1 MSNRWGYVIIAFLVL
16 LFVYGVI
23 EAEIVLKLDT
33 FQHIDFGVDAAG
45 IEAASVFAIML
56 YMWHVTPVIMALILL
71 LAALNAGDYLGNAL
85 TRSVLDSAT
94 MLVCFGLIIFAWW
107 ILYTPVNITIP
118 NTMEA
123 VTHSKAP
130 AYVSTY
136 YNYGFLMMMVGIAA
150 AMVVRATSTPDINRG
165 VAAYNKW
172 RNN

>member
-1 MSNRWGYVIIAFLVL
+1 MSNRWGYVLIAFLVL
-16 LFVYGVI
+16 LFVYSII
-23 EAEIVLKLDT
+23 ETEIIVKLAI
-33 FQHIDFGVDAAG
+33 FQHIDFGLDAAG
-45 IEAASVFAIML
+45 VEALQVFLNMMFI
-56 YMWHVTPVIMALILL
+56 WHVTPVIIGIILL

-85 TRSVLDSAT
+85 TRSVLDCAT
-94 MLVCFGLIIFAWW
+94 MLVCFALIIFAWW
-107 ILYTPVNITIP
+107 ILYTPVNVTIP

-136 YNYGFLMMMVGIAA
+136 YNYGFLMMMIGIAA